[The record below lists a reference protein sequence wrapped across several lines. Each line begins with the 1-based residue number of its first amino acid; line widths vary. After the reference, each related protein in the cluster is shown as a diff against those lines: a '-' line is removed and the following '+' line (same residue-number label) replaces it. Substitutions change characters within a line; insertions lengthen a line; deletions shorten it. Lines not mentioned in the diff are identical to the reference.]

1 MIEISK
7 VETFNWEGAIRG
19 MRNPYKNTDKSDS
32 EFDICS
38 YPEYI
43 KIIESFIEKQFY
55 DKKEDDSFKWNFICR
70 NIIKRS
76 NKDYVEYAILGEK
89 DLKLAQK
96 LSNAGTPHNKFM
108 RQIGICMDINAPLYW

>member
-1 MIEISK
+1 MIEIGK

-38 YPEYI
+38 YREYI
-43 KIIESFIEKQFY
+43 RIIESFIEKQFY
-55 DKKEDDSFKWNFICR
+55 DKKEDDSFKRNFICR

-76 NKDYVEYAILGEK
+76 NKGLCRICYYWRK
-89 DLKLAQK
+89 RLKTCTK
-96 LSNAGTPHNKFM
+96 TFKRRHTT
-108 RQIGICMDINAPLYW
+108 